1 MPKKSHTITGN
12 KRFMTKRAIPILKKY
27 GIKNVKAA
35 ERGGFFLELTF
46 DIDDAKLQKLDKE
59 LKKANKSA
67 YGGVLEQ
74 IRKIIREEIQKLTEA
89 AISFDEMFDAYGFSL
104 SDSDEGVKF
113 YLHSKAKLDGFAEGN
128 KLASVGRMSGKDN
141 KVFRNPIK
149 LGFWLEKKFKLKNKY
164 LEENKRLKLN
174 EENESLWTWVYKGF
188 LDGFRKAE
196 KKGKKDGIALSLDEV
211 AHAAAFLVKTEFGSG
226 AKSDFIKTFKR
237 WL

>member
-74 IRKIIREEIQKLTEA
+74 IRKMIREEIQKLNEA
-89 AISFDEMFDAYGFSL
+89 
-104 SDSDEGVKF
+104 
-113 YLHSKAKLDGFAEGN
+113 
-128 KLASVGRMSGKDN
+128 
-141 KVFRNPIK
+141 
-149 LGFWLEKKFKLKNKY
+149 
-164 LEENKRLKLN
+164 
-174 EENESLWTWVYKGF
+174 NESTWTWIYKGM
-188 LDGFRKAE
+188 LSGFKKA
-196 KKGKKDGIALSLDEV
+196 GGGNDVNLDEV
-211 AHAAAFLVKTEFGSG
+211 ARAAAFLVKTEYGSG
-226 AKSDFIKTFKR
+226 AKNDFIKSFKKSI
-237 WL
+237 

>member
-74 IRKIIREEIQKLTEA
+74 IRKIIREEIQKLNEGIDLQSHYHRA
-89 AISFDEMFDAYGFSL
+89 KSHVAVFDSNIDAKRGGSFDT
-104 SDSDEGVKF
+104 DSVEYEDDRWNND
-113 YLHSKAKLDGFAEGN
+113 SKMLK
-128 KLASVGRMSGKDN
+128 GRDK
-141 KVFRNPIK
+141 K
-149 LGFWLEKKFKLKNKY
+149 LGQWEKKVKKALD
-164 LEENKRLKLN
+164 
-174 EENESLWTWVYKGF
+174 SLMNDYV
-188 LDGFRKAE
+188 KAW
-196 KKGKKDGIALSLDEV
+196 K
-211 AHAAAFLVKTEFGSG
+211 
-226 AKSDFIKTFKR
+226 
-237 WL
+237 

>member
-74 IRKIIREEIQKLTEA
+74 IRKMIKEEIQKLNEA
-89 AISFDEMFDAYGFSL
+89 
-104 SDSDEGVKF
+104 
-113 YLHSKAKLDGFAEGN
+113 
-128 KLASVGRMSGKDN
+128 
-141 KVFRNPIK
+141 
-149 LGFWLEKKFKLKNKY
+149 
-164 LEENKRLKLN
+164 
-174 EENESLWTWVYKGF
+174 NESIWTWIYKGMAAGLF
-188 LDGFRKAE
+188 KAE
-196 KKGKKDGIALSLDEV
+196 KKGGLVEV
-211 AHAAAFLVKTEFGSG
+211 NIDDVARAAAFLVKTEFGGGS
-226 AKSDFIKTFKR
+226 ASKNDFVKSFKK

>member
-46 DIDDAKLQKLDKE
+46 DIDDAKLQQLDKE

-74 IRKIIREEIQKLTEA
+74 IRKMIKEEVQ
-89 AISFDEMFDAYGFSL
+89 
-104 SDSDEGVKF
+104 
-113 YLHSKAKLDGFAEGN
+113 
-128 KLASVGRMSGKDN
+128 
-141 KVFRNPIK
+141 
-149 LGFWLEKKFKLKNKY
+149 
-164 LEENKRLKLN
+164 KLN
-174 EENESLWTWVYKGF
+174 EANESVWTWIYKGMAAGLF
-188 LDGFRKAE
+188 KAE
-196 KKGKKDGIALSLDEV
+196 KKGGLVEV
-211 AHAAAFLVKTEFGSG
+211 NIDDVARAAAFLVKTEFGSG
-226 AKSDFIKTFKR
+226 AKNDFIKTFKR

>member
-74 IRKIIREEIQKLTEA
+74 IRKIIREEIQKLNEGIDLQSHYHRA
-89 AISFDEMFDAYGFSL
+89 KSHVAVFDSNIDGKRGGSFDT
-104 SDSDEGVKF
+104 DSVEYEDDRWNND
-113 YLHSKAKLDGFAEGN
+113 SKMLKRRD
-128 KLASVGRMSGKDN
+128 K
-141 KVFRNPIK
+141 K
-149 LGFWLEKKFKLKNKY
+149 LGQWEKKVNKA
-164 LEENKRLKLN
+164 LN
-174 EENESLWTWVYKGF
+174 DLMKDYK
-188 LDGFRKAE
+188 KAW
-196 KKGKKDGIALSLDEV
+196 K
-211 AHAAAFLVKTEFGSG
+211 
-226 AKSDFIKTFKR
+226 
-237 WL
+237 

>member
-74 IRKIIREEIQKLTEA
+74 IRKMIKEEIQKLNEA
-89 AISFDEMFDAYGFSL
+89 
-104 SDSDEGVKF
+104 
-113 YLHSKAKLDGFAEGN
+113 
-128 KLASVGRMSGKDN
+128 
-141 KVFRNPIK
+141 
-149 LGFWLEKKFKLKNKY
+149 
-164 LEENKRLKLN
+164 
-174 EENESLWTWVYKGF
+174 NESIWTWIYKGMAAGLF
-188 LDGFRKAE
+188 KAE
-196 KKGKKDGIALSLDEV
+196 KKGGLVEVNIDDV
-211 AHAAAFLVKTEFGSG
+211 AHAAAFLVKSEFGSG
-226 AKSDFIKTFKR
+226 AKNDFIKTFKK

>member
-67 YGGVLEQ
+67 YGGVLGQ
-74 IRKIIREEIQKLTEA
+74 IRKMIKEEIQKLNEA
-89 AISFDEMFDAYGFSL
+89 
-104 SDSDEGVKF
+104 
-113 YLHSKAKLDGFAEGN
+113 
-128 KLASVGRMSGKDN
+128 
-141 KVFRNPIK
+141 
-149 LGFWLEKKFKLKNKY
+149 
-164 LEENKRLKLN
+164 
-174 EENESLWTWVYKGF
+174 NESSWTWIYKGMLSGLF
-188 LDGFRKAE
+188 KAE
-196 KKGKKDGIALSLDEV
+196 KKGGLVEV
-211 AHAAAFLVKTEFGSG
+211 NIDDVARAAAFLVKTEFGSG
-226 AKSDFIKTFKR
+226 AKNDFIKTFKR